1 MKSAILYP
9 YGTFR
14 GAGCCRMLHAK
25 HLALTSAVYTLVSFN
40 IFIFLNFKIEMH
52 LNSTKKFFLPRKF
65 YYDNHILYIYVF
77 KGKFLYV
84 YIMYMMY
91 RKNCRCSF

>member
-25 HLALTSAVYTLVSFN
+25 HLALTSAVYTLVSFKF
-40 IFIFLNFKIEMH
+40 FIFSLQFKIEMH
-52 LNSTKKFFLPRKF
+52 LNSAKEVFMPRNSKILLRQSYFICACKKKLF
-65 YYDNHILYIYVF
+65 
-77 KGKFLYV
+77 
-84 YIMYMMY
+84 
-91 RKNCRCSF
+91 

>member
-25 HLALTSAVYTLVSFN
+25 HLALTSAVYTLVSFLKN
-40 IFIFLNFKIEMH
+40 LFLFNLSKTACQVKEAFPAKKKKILLQESYFISL
-52 LNSTKKFFLPRKF
+52 
-65 YYDNHILYIYVF
+65 F
-77 KGKFLYV
+77 KGKCFSYEK
-84 YIMYMMY
+84 Y
-91 RKNCRCSF
+91 RCSF

>member
-25 HLALTSAVYTLVSFN
+25 HLALTSAVYTLVSF
-40 IFIFLNFKIEMH
+40 
-52 LNSTKKFFLPRKF
+52 KF
-65 YYDNHILYIYVF
+65 YFFSEF
-77 KGKFLYV
+77 K
-84 YIMYMMY
+84 
-91 RKNCRCSF
+91 